1 MTTSK
6 QKKAFD
12 ADGVMAQ
19 LMMPRRT
26 AQSFS
31 SLEGVRRAF
40 SLPASRGIDSDARM
54 AMDSAF
60 DSAGGF
66 NAIYES
72 LTQHAYEL
80 GQFPVTSFLGYGVL
94 QQIAQQGMIRACV
107 QTVADDMSRKWLELK
122 GAADDDAAAELTDL
136 IDHKYHLKN
145 VFHQAIETCGYMG
158 GALIYIDTGTEDLTL
173 PLVISDLSAELEKGT
188 PLKFVMVDP
197 VNVSPAEYNATDP
210 LRDDYMQPRFWYV
223 LGKRVHHSR
232 LLSIVENQPPL
243 LLKPNYNFLGIPQA
257 QILWDYVM
265 HFNEC
270 RVYTAN
276 LLQKI
281 SLLVVQTD
289 TEAVLS
295 NADGIAMFDAKME
308 MLQRY
313 RNNDSVFVCDKDS
326 EAVSNV
332 QTSIAGCT
340 DIVRQALEMIAAI
353 NRTPAV
359 KLLGISPSGFNATGE
374 SDLRNYYDLIN
385 SKQELHRD
393 ALQTCINAI
402 QLAEF
407 GHIDPALNF
416 EFVPLAEDD
425 KNAAAMTAQ
434 TMAGAWGQL
443 LDRQVISAEEMRD
456 AVKADPAFNL
466 ENLSDEMPESDD
478 DGEQEAFLNEDPEPA
493 TPVDQT
499 SDDEPEKPLQDYER
513 HTLETALDR

>member
-31 SLEGVRRAF
+31 SIEGVRRAF
-40 SLPASRGIDSDARM
+40 CLPASRGIDTDSRV

-72 LTQHAYEL
+72 LTQHASEL
-80 GQFPVTSFLGYGVL
+80 GQFPVTSFVGYGVL

-107 QTVADDMSRKWLELK
+107 QTTADDMSRKWI
-122 GAADDDAAAELTDL
+122 ELTAGDNTEDQTQDLADL
-136 IDHKYHLKN
+136 IEHKYKLKN
-145 VFHQAIETCGYMG
+145 IFHQAFETCGYMG
-158 GALIYIDTGTEDLTL
+158 GALIYIDTGAEDLTL
-173 PLVISDLSAELEKGT
+173 PLVVSDLSAELEKGS
-188 PLKFVMVDP
+188 PLKFVMIDP
-197 VNVSPAEYNATDP
+197 VNISPAEYNCTDP
-210 LRDDYMQPRFWYV
+210 LRDDYMKPRFWYV

-232 LLSIVENQPPL
+232 LLPIVENQPPL

-313 RNNDSVFVCDKDS
+313 RNNDSVFVCDKES

-332 QTSIAGCT
+332 QTSIGGCT
-340 DIVRQALEMIAAI
+340 DIVRQSLEMIASI

-407 GHIDPALNF
+407 GQIDPSLDF
-416 EFVPLAEDD
+416 DFVPLAEDD
-425 KNAAAMTAQ
+425 KASAAMTAQ
-434 TMAGAWGQL
+434 TKAGALGQL
-443 LDRQVISAEEMRD
+443 LDRQVISVEELRN
-456 AVKADPAFNL
+456 AVKADPVFDL
-466 ENLSDEMPESDD
+466 GELSDEMPETDLNT
-478 DGEQEAFLNEDPEPA
+478 EQEDFMTEKAPEP
-493 TPVDQT
+493 QLGE
-499 SDDEPEKPLQDYER
+499 EPSETEKPLQDYEKQAIKD
-513 HTLETALDR
+513 ALQR